1 MGKVK
6 AIVRGPED
14 YFDGVL
20 HPPGSVV
27 LVDEAEVSEADTIEA
42 EIVVTLAT
50 PIEGKDGRLVRTFTE
65 VIKERTRFRP
75 LTGVEVAVDD
85 APHEGF
91 VAQPDRLN
99 ITDLLKGGVHDVV
112 AKIEGGSL
120 DDFLPAIAQAETT
133 GKGRKMV
140 LDAVTARMNAA

>member
-1 MGKVK
+1 MAKIK

-27 LVDEAEVSEADTIEA
+27 EVDEAFVSEADTIESD
-42 EIVVTLAT
+42 VVVKLAK
-50 PIEGKDGRLVRTFTE
+50 PIEKDGKLVRTMIET
-65 VIKERTRFRP
+65 ISKRTKFRP
-75 LTGVEVAVDD
+75 LDKAELIVES
-85 APHEGF
+85 APATT
-91 VAQPDRLN
+91 VMQQPDRLN
-99 ITDLLKGGVHDVV
+99 VTDLLKGGAPDLVER
-112 AKIEGGSL
+112 IESGSL

-140 LDAVTARMNAA
+140 LEAIEARQRTA